1 MNNAGKNMHNDLYLK
16 WAWNQTDAFA
26 DACGVDG
33 IDDDVI
39 LDLIDDKNDEIP
51 LGKIQQ
57 TLKPVLEHW

>member
-1 MNNAGKNMHNDLYLK
+1 MRGENMHNDLYLK

-39 LDLIDDKNDEIP
+39 LDLIDDKKV
-51 LGKIQQ
+51 GKDSWYKGF
-57 TLKPVLEHW
+57 L